1 MTTMNLSQNTCM
13 ITLPLHFSILHG
25 KGQEFTTSFALLN
38 TLEPL
43 YNTVFGVHSVIS
55 AITEYCCD
63 EGFIHGKWKP
73 SLNRVITEF
82 VL

>member
-1 MTTMNLSQNTCM
+1 MNLSQNTRI

-25 KGQEFTTSFALLN
+25 KGQEFTISYALLN
-38 TLEPL
+38 TLESL
-43 YNTVFGVHSVIS
+43 YNTVLGVHSVIN
-55 AITEYCCD
+55 AITEYCCN
-63 EGFIHGKWKP
+63 EGFIHGQWEP